1 MGTKYYF
8 ALGNIQGKINT
19 QYYRARVKSLAEF
32 EEGLKLRYPNTVIFI
47 RVEYPTAPSLYY
59 KIEPYTPQKEST
71 Q

>member
-8 ALGNIQGKINT
+8 ALGNSQGKINT
-19 QYYRARVKSLAEF
+19 QYYRARVKTLAEF
-32 EEGLKLRYPNTVIFI
+32 EENLKGRYPHLVIFVK
-47 RVEYPTAPSLYY
+47 VEYPTAPSLYY